1 VTDAEL
7 GAALRRAGLVP
18 RALSAAWGTTAL
30 PALARPLRPLPATP
44 ATAAL
49 RLLVAGAAVG
59 RRDAEVAL
67 GAAVVAALGARGM
80 LQSVGTA
87 APGSPLPS
95 SQASTARSP
104 GAVPLR
110 ARVRV
115 IPVGPSL
122 LVCDHASWPDDSTY
136 HLLGCLPPARVGAW
150 LDVGTGCGT
159 LPLARPAAAARI
171 VAAEVDPGALAH
183 ARLGVALSGIRHI
196 DVVASDLLAGVEGGG
211 RFDLVTFNL
220 PIPAEAALTRDG
232 DPAFR
237 HAPAG
242 ADLLARFVRDVPTRL
257 APGAT
262 VLLHTW
268 LGPAAAAVVDALP
281 GEVVVV
287 RYTPETA
294 RRSDETG
301 AGPTFGV
308 VRWRPDAAPTRRALR
323 RLPTADAPHL
333 AWPDLDPDP
342 DPPPPGH

>member
-18 RALSAAWGTTAL
+18 RALASAWGTTAL

-49 RLLVAGAAVG
+49 RLLVAGTTVS
-59 RRDAEVAL
+59 RRDAEAAL
-67 GAAVVAALGARGM
+67 GAAVVAALDARE
-80 LQSVGTA
+80 LLVTVDE
-87 APGSPLPS
+87 LH
-95 SQASTARSP
+95 AR
-104 GAVPLR
+104 L
-110 ARVRV
+110 RV

-150 LDVGTGCGT
+150 LDVGTGCAT
-159 LPLARPAAAARI
+159 LPLARPAAAERI
-171 VAAEVDPGALAH
+171 VAAELDPGAREH
-183 ARLGVALSGIRHI
+183 ARLGVALSGIQHVE
-196 DVVASDLLAGVEGGG
+196 VVASDLLAGVE
-211 RFDLVTFNL
+211 RAHFDLVTFNL

-232 DPAFR
+232 DTAFR

-242 ADLLARFVRDVPTRL
+242 ADLLARFVRDVPARL

-281 GEVVVV
+281 GEVVVA
-287 RYTPETA
+287 RYTPDPAPDKSA
-294 RRSDETG
+294 RTG
-301 AGPTFGV
+301 ALAFGV
-308 VRWRPDAAPTRRALR
+308 VRWRPDAAPTRRAVR

-333 AWPDLDPDP
+333 AWQDLDPDP